1 MMPCEITS
9 PNYEFLYR
17 NIFTRIFTE
26 INFLNRS
33 PKLECS
39 IIPKHSHIFCI
50 LNFPRVTVTAQMPSD
65 LSTPRQLTSTNVFK
79 KCSTQ
84 IFLFI
89 FEARRS
95 GPRANKKAKYKLIAW
110 PIIRR
115 RLGTRRMSYN
125 TVVPVYL
132 SQDVTSCCG
141 IVFGPGEVS
150 ARLPWH
156 SALTALFC
164 FRSVGG
170 KLL

>member
-1 MMPCEITS
+1 MPCEITS

-110 PIIRR
+110 PIIRG

-132 SQDVTSCCG
+132 SQDVTPCCG
-141 IVFGPGEVS
+141 IVFGPARCRRACPGTRLLRPCFASEV
-150 ARLPWH
+150 
-156 SALTALFC
+156 
-164 FRSVGG
+164 
-170 KLL
+170 